1 MEGTM
6 APILSQL
13 SVRCYNDMGH
23 GEKIGSRLAGVGSPF
38 MPAKDSVSLVNPPS
52 ANPTNSTT
60 PTDSVHARH
69 ARCSVWGGIQL
80 TGRSRDSV
88 CARGE
93 ERLSGGPDVSAR
105 AG

>member
-1 MEGTM
+1 MEGT
-6 APILSQL
+6 ATPILSQL

-69 ARCSVWGGIQL
+69 ARCSVWGGYN
-80 TGRSRDSV
+80 
-88 CARGE
+88 
-93 ERLSGGPDVSAR
+93 
-105 AG
+105 